1 MSPAGLGPVRG
12 SREAAVRPRCECSY
26 ATENYVTSIGVTVY
40 GVAIGGSADHGRADV
55 YALAARLGRAPPAG
69 AASLGQRILDDL
81 VAIIDEER
89 RRRMCEDAAGI
100 SAAGRKLPWPL
111 RKVVERTLVR

>member
-1 MSPAGLGPVRG
+1 M
-12 SREAAVRPRCECSY
+12 
-26 ATENYVTSIGVTVY
+26 
-40 GVAIGGSADHGRADV
+40 GGSADHGRADV
-55 YALAARLGRAPPAG
+55 LRSRRSSGSRSPAG
-69 AASLGQRILDDL
+69 AASLDQRILDDL

-111 RKVVERTLVR
+111 PKVVERTLVG